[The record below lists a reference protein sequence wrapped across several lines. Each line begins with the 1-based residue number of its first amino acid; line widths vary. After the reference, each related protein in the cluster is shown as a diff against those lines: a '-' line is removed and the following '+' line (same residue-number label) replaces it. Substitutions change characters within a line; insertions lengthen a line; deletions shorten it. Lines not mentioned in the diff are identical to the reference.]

1 MKASPPMSSLDRP
14 AQPYPDSTLLKSIA
28 LSGTSVDAIVFALI
42 DSFERRLWPAGSRF
56 PSIREFARQCG
67 VSRYAVVEAFDR
79 LVALGYL
86 EARRGAGF
94 FATHVQPD
102 TRANRPSRASVG
114 RSSSDP
120 VELTR
125 ALLQDGGD
133 ALKVGAPW
141 LPESW
146 IDADYVQTA
155 VRAVSRRP
163 ASLFLQHG
171 HPMGYGPLRMQI
183 SRVAGALDIP
193 SDPASVL
200 LCTGSSQAI
209 DLIARFLLQP
219 GDAVMVDDPG
229 CFHVCN
235 YLRWFGVQLIPI
247 PRHAQGPDIEA
258 LEEAARKYRP
268 KAYFTQT
275 VLQNPTGSTTSAQ
288 ALIRILALARACDF
302 KIVEDDR
309 NADFETLPATRLAAL
324 DGLERVIYVRS
335 FSMTLPGSFRVGYV
349 IANDQVID
357 GLIRIKLRLAVSS
370 SQFSE
375 MVLHHLL
382 LDGYYRKFV
391 DRLRSRTSNV
401 RTTTLAQFDALGL
414 EVFCRPRDG
423 HFLWARVPGCGDS
436 AEFIGI
442 AERHNVMLA
451 TGEPFRPNPGTSPW
465 MRFNVAY
472 CEDPRLQAFLSDAQ
486 RSRSPQAGGLS

>member
-1 MKASPPMSSLDRP
+1 MNATPPIKALADAAEPRVDSS
-14 AQPYPDSTLLKSIA
+14 QLKSVF
-28 LSGTSVDAIVFALI
+28 LSGTSVDSIVFALV
-42 DSFERRLWPAGSRF
+42 DSFERRTWPIGSRF
-56 PSIREFARQCG
+56 PSIREFARHYG

-79 LVALGYL
+79 LVAMGYL

-94 FATHVQPD
+94 FAVYAPGEA
-102 TRANRPSRASVG
+102 RAETPSRSSVS

-120 VELTR
+120 VEFTR
-125 ALLQDGGD
+125 ALLQDESG

-146 IDADYVQTA
+146 IDAEYVQTA

-163 ASLFLQHG
+163 GSLFLQHG
-171 HPMGYGPLRMQI
+171 HPMGYGPLRIQI
-183 SRVAGALDIP
+183 GRVADALDIP
-193 SDPASVL
+193 AQASDVL

-209 DLIARFLLQP
+209 DLIARHLLKP
-219 GDAVMVDDPG
+219 GDTVLVDDPG
-229 CFHVCN
+229 CFHICN
-235 YLRWFGVQLIPI
+235 YLRWFGVRLVPI
-247 PRHAQGPDIEA
+247 PRHVNGPDVEA
-258 LEEAARKYRP
+258 LEVAARAHRP

-302 KIVEDDR
+302 QIVEDDR
-309 NADFETLPATRLAAL
+309 NADFESLPATRLAAL

-349 IANDQVID
+349 IASDQIID
-357 GLIRIKLRLAVSS
+357 ALIRIKLRLSVSS

-382 LDGYYRKFV
+382 LDGHYRKFV
-391 DRLRSRTSNV
+391 DRLRTRTALARSA
-401 RTTTLAQFDALGL
+401 TLDQFDALGL

-423 HFLWARVPGCGDS
+423 HFLWARVPGCEDS
-436 AEFIGI
+436 TECIAL

-451 TGEPFRPNPGTSPW
+451 TGEPFRPAPGTSPW

-472 CEDPRLQAFLSDAQ
+472 CQDARLQAFLTDA
-486 RSRSPQAGGLS
+486 RSVHAS